1 MFLDQLIIGDKKSYE
16 HFEAS
21 VKDIRIKDPE
31 KKEVKETVPFSNV
44 TYDFS
49 MIDGELYWKERD
61 IEVDF
66 EIMAD
71 TPEELVVKKAAF
83 DSWVMNVFDE
93 NIYSPYDPDF
103 HYVGT
108 YNKKSYADESNKE
121 KTVAT
126 VVFKVYPYKIANVP
140 KLYHIVIPAGST
152 VTEYVVN
159 NSAHRLTPT
168 IISGNETVIQY
179 GNASY
184 GVPNGEMT
192 DDCFRMPV
200 GVNEFTIQNPNE
212 EDCTVTIRF
221 YEEVF

>member
-49 MIDGELYWKERD
+49 MIYGELYWKERD

-83 DSWVMNVFDE
+83 DSWVMNVFGE

-126 VVFKVYPYKIANVP
+126 VTFKVYPYKIANVP
-140 KLYHIVIPAGST
+140 KLYHIVIPGNSE
-152 VTEYVVN
+152 VTEKVIN
-159 NSAHRLTPT
+159 GSSHRLTPT
-168 IISGNETVIQY
+168 VIAGDEVTIQY
-179 GNASY
+179 QNISY
-184 GVPNGEMT
+184 GVPAGEIT
-192 DDCFRMPV
+192 DDTLRMPV
-200 GVNEFTIQNPNE
+200 GVNEFTIQNPNSKA
-212 EDCTVTIRF
+212 CTVTIKF
-221 YEEVF
+221 FEEVF

>member
-49 MIDGELYWKERD
+49 MINGELYWNERD

-108 YNKKSYADESNKE
+108 YNKKSYADEDNKE

-140 KLYHIVIPAGST
+140 KLYHIVIPAGSE
-152 VTEYVVN
+152 VTEYVIN

-168 IISGNETVIQY
+168 VVAGGEVTIQFQ
-179 GNASY
+179 NVSY
-184 GVPNGEMT
+184 AVPMGEIT
-192 DDCFRMPV
+192 DDTLRMPV
-200 GVNEFTIQNPNE
+200 GVNTFTIQNATE
-212 EDCTVTIRF
+212 ADCTVTIKF